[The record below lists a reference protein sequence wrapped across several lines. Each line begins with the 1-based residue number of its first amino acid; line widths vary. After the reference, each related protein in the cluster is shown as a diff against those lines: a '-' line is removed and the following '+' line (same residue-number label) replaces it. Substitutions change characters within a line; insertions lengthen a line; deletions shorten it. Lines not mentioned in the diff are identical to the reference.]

1 MKNKKSITAV
11 GVVDAVVEGAAG
23 DAARVARLADPETA
37 MEAAR
42 RARDAFME
50 PSRRR
55 ARRARAARRTVL
67 SAKPGGR
74 SRTRKTR

>member
-1 MKNKKSITAV
+1 MKNKKNITAA
-11 GVVDAVVEGAAG
+11 GIVDAVVEGAAG
-23 DAARVARLADPETA
+23 AAARVARLADPETA
-37 MEAAR
+37 LEAVR

-55 ARRARAARRTVL
+55 ARAARRAVL
-67 SAKPGGR
+67 SAKPGSR